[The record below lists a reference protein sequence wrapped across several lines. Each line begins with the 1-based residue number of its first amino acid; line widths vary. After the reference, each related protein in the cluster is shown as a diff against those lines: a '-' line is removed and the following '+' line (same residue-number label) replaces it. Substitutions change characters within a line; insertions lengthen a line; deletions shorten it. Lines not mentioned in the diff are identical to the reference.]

1 MNCENINCDC
11 GKLLA
16 KVKNGKLYLYCKS
29 CKKEIAFENE
39 EMRKVFIRTTYC
51 EKIENKEMEKLQ
63 KKFRAKEPRQ

>member
-16 KVKNGKLYLYCKS
+16 KVKEGKLYLYCKS

-39 EMRKVFIRTTYC
+39 EIREMFIRTNYC
-51 EKIENKEMEKLQ
+51 EKINNKEMKKLQ
-63 KKFRAKEPRQ
+63 KKFRAKEPR

>member
-16 KVKNGKLYLYCKS
+16 KVKEGKLYLYCKS

-39 EMRKVFIRTTYC
+39 KIREIFIRTIYC
-51 EKIENKEMEKLQ
+51 EKINNKEMKKLQ
-63 KKFRAKEPRQ
+63 KKFRAKEPR